1 MAGVVSRVEAS
12 GSAPVERSISM
23 INHASQYRIL
33 ESFYGVPV
41 ITPSG
46 SW

>member
-1 MAGVVSRVEAS
+1 MAGVFSQVEAP
-12 GSAPVERSISM
+12 GSAPVERSISI

-33 ESFYGVPV
+33 ECFYGGPV